1 MTAAGLEERNVD
13 DAAYAF
19 VQTRIREIDDAAEA
33 LDLLTDAMNSDQI
46 TPTQST
52 TLFNLWEKLNKE
64 DPPVKEDFV
73 DTTTGVPAVRD
84 NFLRTITTDALDEI
98 YGSDT
103 VLVQQATFQFEDMYV
118 DLTTTK
124 KAELG
129 RDLTNYE
136 KRLIAREVVQN
147 LKEIFVSLE
156 AEEGA
161 ADRLQEIAIER
172 SDVPDF

>member
-1 MTAAGLEERNVD
+1 M
-13 DAAYAF
+13 
-19 VQTRIREIDDAAEA
+19 
-33 LDLLTDAMNSDQI
+33 
-46 TPTQST
+46 
-52 TLFNLWEKLNKE
+52 
-64 DPPVKEDFV
+64 
-73 DTTTGVPAVRD
+73 
-84 NFLRTITTDALDEI
+84 
-98 YGSDT
+98 SDT
-103 VLVQQATFQFEDMYV
+103 VLVQQATFQLHLHV

-129 RDLTNYE
+129 RNLTNYE

-147 LKEIFVSLE
+147 LAEIFVSPE